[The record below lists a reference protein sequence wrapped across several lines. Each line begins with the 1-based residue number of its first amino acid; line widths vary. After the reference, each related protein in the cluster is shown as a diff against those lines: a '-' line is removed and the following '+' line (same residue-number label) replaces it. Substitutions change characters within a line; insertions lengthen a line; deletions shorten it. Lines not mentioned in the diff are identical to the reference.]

1 MKRFLLFVLFLGI
14 LRPALA
20 QVSFVRDVAPMLVS
34 RCAGCHGDKRNAG
47 GYRTTTFEFL
57 QKTGASG
64 KAMIVAGQPDKS
76 ELLRRLVTTDENER
90 MPQADD
96 PLSPSD
102 IQSVR
107 QWIKEGAKFDG
118 GDATAPLKS
127 LLGPRKHPDAPQKYR
142 VPVAVTALA
151 FSPDGQEIFAAGYNE
166 ITVWN
171 PQNGALLRR
180 IGHLPQRIQSLI
192 FSPDGKQLLVAGGTP
207 GEYGE
212 VSLIEPQTGK
222 IKTLDTFG
230 DIALCASFN
239 ADGTLIAAG
248 GADAGVRAYQT
259 QNGLRLWTNK
269 VHADWVTGLGFSD
282 DGRFLASSS
291 KDMTVKVYEAQSG
304 TLFTTYGGHNR
315 QIGQYRGQAPVY
327 GVQFEKGTPLAV
339 SAGGGKWLQLWNPIK
354 TAEENGT
361 AADMEDRFSKQG
373 SARYIEHG
381 FGAEVFALIVRGN
394 MAFAASGDGT
404 IKQFD
409 LENLKETRV
418 FKGHT
423 DWVFALDYDAAHN
436 RLISGAFDGEVR
448 VWDTQTGANLLTFK
462 AQPK

>member
-1 MKRFLLFVLFLGI
+1 M
-14 LRPALA
+14 PAQA
-20 QVSFVRDVAPMLVS
+20 KVSFVRDVAPMLVG

-47 GYRTTTFEFL
+47 GYRVHTFEFL

-76 ELLRRLVTTDENER
+76 ELLRRLITADEDER

-96 PLSPSD
+96 PLSPGD

-107 QWIKEGAKFDG
+107 QWIKEGAQFDG

-127 LLGPRKHPDAPQKYR
+127 LLGPRQHPAAPEKYR

-151 FSPDGQEIFAAGYNE
+151 LAPEGDEIFVAGYNE

-171 PQNGALLRR
+171 PQTGALLRR
-180 IGHLPQRIQSLI
+180 IGHLPQRIQSLS

-212 VSLIEPQTGK
+212 VSLVDARTGK
-222 IKTLDTFG
+222 TKTLDTFG
-230 DIALCASFN
+230 EIVLCAAFN
-239 ADGTLIAAG
+239 ADGSLLAAG
-248 GADAGVRAYQT
+248 GADAGVRLYEAQS
-259 QNGLRLWTNK
+259 GRRLWTNK
-269 VHADWVTGLGFSD
+269 VHADWVTGLSFSS

-291 KDMTVKVYEAQSG
+291 KDMTVKVYEAQNG

-327 GVQFEKGTPLAV
+327 GVQFEKGAPFAV
-339 SAGGGKWLQLWNPIK
+339 SAGGGKWLQLWDPIK
-354 TAEENGT
+354 AAEENGT

-381 FGAEVFALIVRGN
+381 FTQEVFALIVRGN
-394 MAFAASGDGT
+394 TAFAASGDGT

-409 LENLKETRV
+409 LETLKETRV

-423 DWVFALDYDAAHN
+423 DWVFSLDYDVAHN
-436 RLISGAFDGEVR
+436 RLVSGAFDGEVR
-448 VWDTQTGANLLTFK
+448 VWDTQSGECLKIFK